1 MWHTPQ
7 PRGIDP
13 EARLWFNGNMSNTA
27 THAATDIL
35 DAMATKLTDFL
46 ASGERCRRTEWEVG
60 VEDHGVCRVCT
71 LPGICHEV

>member
-1 MWHTPQ
+1 
-7 PRGIDP
+7 
-13 EARLWFNGNMSNTA
+13 MSNTA